1 VIGKAIEA
9 SRARIAA
16 RKAREMVR
24 RKGALDGASL
34 PGKLADCQVRDPK
47 QAEIYLVEGDS
58 AGGSAKQG
66 RDRRFQAILPLR
78 GKILNVEKARID
90 KMLSSQEIVTLITA
104 LGTGIGPESFDA
116 DNSRYQRIII
126 MTDADVDG
134 LHIRTLILTF
144 FYRHMQEIVKRGWLY
159 IAQPP
164 LYKVKRGKKEQY
176 LKDEAA
182 LDEYL
187 LLDGTANAELHFGSG
202 GTEPIEGEAFREW
215 LRIVAKY
222 DQALELI
229 DHHFDARVVDAAL
242 RLLSSSDSSEMIS
255 SEKVAEAFTEK
266 LSAYLTDNH
275 PEVFP
280 MSTSVSKDVEHNCGC
295 IELKTHQGGRARTT
309 RLDGETTQLPEFR
322 RLMRLYG
329 DLLKLGGGPY
339 SIVVGG
345 ETFATPSSPSETLE
359 TVKARGSKGLYVQR
373 YKGLGEMNPEQL
385 WETTMDPTNRVL
397 LRVEV
402 QDLEGADEVFT
413 VLMGDNVEPR
423 RAFIEEHALS
433 VRNLDI

>member
-1 VIGKAIEA
+1 
-9 SRARIAA
+9 
-16 RKAREMVR
+16 
-24 RKGALDGASL
+24 
-34 PGKLADCQVRDPK
+34 
-47 QAEIYLVEGDS
+47 
-58 AGGSAKQG
+58 
-66 RDRRFQAILPLR
+66 
-78 GKILNVEKARID
+78 
-90 KMLSSQEIVTLITA
+90 
-104 LGTGIGPESFDA
+104 
-116 DNSRYQRIII
+116 
-126 MTDADVDG
+126 
-134 LHIRTLILTF
+134 
-144 FYRHMQEIVKRGWLY
+144 
-159 IAQPP
+159 
-164 LYKVKRGKKEQY
+164 
-176 LKDEAA
+176 
-182 LDEYL
+182 
-187 LLDGTANAELHFGSG
+187 
-202 GTEPIEGEAFREW
+202 
-215 LRIVAKY
+215 
-222 DQALELI
+222 
-229 DHHFDARVVDAAL
+229 
-242 RLLSSSDSSEMIS
+242 
-255 SEKVAEAFTEK
+255 VAEAFTEK

-280 MSTSVSKDVEHNCGC
+280 MSTSVSKDIEHNCGS

-345 ETFATPSSPSETLE
+345 ETFAIPSSPSETLE
-359 TVKARGSKGLYVQR
+359 VVKARGSKGLYVQR